1 MPPPKSPLASGAWFE
16 GGDRFPRIEITSE
29 AARLRPHDRRRRA
42 VVEKSLPPLA
52 SQPFL
57 RWTGGKQWLARAM
70 PDLAPASYG
79 RYFEPF
85 LGGGSTYFA
94 LQPRIAYLSDANVEL
109 IRTYVALTAQ
119 PERVIDNL
127 RRLRYDRVIFERV
140 RVREA
145 RTEAGHAA
153 RFIYLNRTAFNGIYR
168 VNQEGRFNVPFGRFI
183 NPQICNRERLE
194 DCAHILRSA
203 TMIEAHDFEEAV
215 CSAVAGDFVY
225 FDPPYITG
233 HLNNGFVKWNAKL
246 FSWQDQVRLA
256 NLASELAKR
265 GVHILVSNADHPAVT
280 QLYAGFNRYRVERG
294 SQIAAATKKRRKV
307 SEMLASSYPLLGS
320 VSDN

>member
-1 MPPPKSPLASGAWFE
+1 MRFKGNS
-16 GGDRFPRIEITSE
+16 RFPRIEITPE
-29 AARLRPHDRRRRA
+29 VVRLRPHDRRRR
-42 VVEKSLPPLA
+42 VVIERSLQPLV

-70 PDLAPASYG
+70 PDLAPATYR

-85 LGGGSTYFA
+85 LGGGSSYFS
-94 LQPRIAYLSDANVEL
+94 LQPGIAYLSDANVEL
-109 IRTYVALTAQ
+109 IRTYVALAAQ

-127 RRLRYDRVIFERV
+127 RRLRYERAVFERV
-140 RVREA
+140 RAREP

-168 VNQEGRFNVPFGRFI
+168 VNREGRFNVPFGKFV

-194 DCAHILRSA
+194 ICAQILRRA
-203 TMIEAHDFEEAV
+203 TIIKILDFEEAV
-215 CSAVAGDFVY
+215 CSAAVEDFVY

-233 HLNNGFVKWNAKL
+233 HLNNGFVKWNATL

-256 NLASELAKR
+256 DLASELAKR
-265 GVHILVSNADHPAVT
+265 GVHVLVSNADHPAVT
-280 QLYAGFNRYRVERG
+280 RLYAGFNRYRVERG
-294 SQIAAATKKRRKV
+294 SEIAAATNKRRRV
-307 SEMLASSYPLLGS
+307 SEMLASSYPLLGI
-320 VSDN
+320 VSDS